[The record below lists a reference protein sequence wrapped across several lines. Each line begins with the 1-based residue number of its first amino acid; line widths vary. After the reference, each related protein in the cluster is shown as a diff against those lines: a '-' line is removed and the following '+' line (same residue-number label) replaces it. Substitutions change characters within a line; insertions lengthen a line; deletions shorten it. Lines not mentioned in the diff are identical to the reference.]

1 MDRKKHH
8 NLMMKIRK
16 EFVVFLDLM
25 LPLSYKP
32 YLHISMHSD
41 RNINFDSFSWSIVPQ
56 LTEQLQGRH
65 YSLFFQSRCDK
76 LISAAS

>member
-32 YLHISMHSD
+32 YLLISMYGD
-41 RNINFDSFSWSIVPQ
+41 RNISFDNFFLEHLTTMNRAIARKALLIIFSKH
-56 LTEQLQGRH
+56 LR
-65 YSLFFQSRCDK
+65 
-76 LISAAS
+76 